1 MDMVAQVYILSTG
14 ETKTGRV
21 QCSLVNQLDYL
32 TKYGTMG
39 DSVSK
44 KIMWL
49 APEELN
55 PKLSLEVCMH
65 TCVHTYLERM
75 GNRQPRDH

>member
-21 QCSLVNQLDYL
+21 QCSLVNQLDYF

-44 KIMWL
+44 KNNM
-49 APEELN
+49 A
-55 PKLSLEVCMH
+55 SS
-65 TCVHTYLERM
+65 
-75 GNRQPRDH
+75 